1 MVAYSETAS
10 PAVNQPPRG
19 RIGLLL
25 AATLGVI
32 VLGTAGSFL
41 FINSR
46 GASEAQPSNQTAN
59 DVKPA
64 VTAQPSATPSIQPTV
79 AVANNTPQTQPQ
91 ATAEVVKTPLAKNA
105 DAAPKSSQP
114 AVEKPALAQGKNVTD
129 GTGAAVHNLNQG
141 VTLMNAG
148 RYQDALREFEY
159 VRRLD
164 PGNKSVYYLIGQT
177 YHKQGQLQL
186 ALDAYRKCTSGVYSS
201 VALNNVKSL
210 EKRLGKT
217 N

>member
-1 MVAYSETAS
+1 MLTG
-10 PAVNQPPRG
+10 G
-19 RIGLLL
+19 RKAGWEF
-25 AATLGVI
+25 V
-32 VLGTAGSFL
+32 AGSTP
-41 FINSR
+41 N
-46 GASEAQPSNQTAN
+46 GE
-59 DVKPA
+59 
-64 VTAQPSATPSIQPTV
+64 VTGT
-79 AVANNTPQTQPQ
+79 
-91 ATAEVVKTPLAKNA
+91 
-105 DAAPKSSQP
+105 
-114 AVEKPALAQGKNVTD
+114 VTD

-186 ALDAYRKCTSGVYSS
+186 ALDAYRKCTSGIYSS

-210 EKRLGKT
+210 EKRLGKP